1 MGVSVKRIVVTGMG
15 IVSPL
20 GCGVQHVWQSLL
32 AGKSG
37 ITRLSEQLVADI
49 PCKVAGQV
57 PSIDSDPLHG
67 FDPLATI
74 PAKERKKMDRFI
86 EFALVAAREAL
97 AQAGWSPASAAE
109 QERTATVIATG
120 IGGFSEIANAVHT
133 TDERGPRRLSPFTIP
148 SFLANLAAGHVSIA
162 HGFRGPIGAPVTACA
177 AGAQAGWSPASAAEQ
192 ERTATV
198 IATGIGG
205 FSEIANAVHTTDER
219 GPRRLSPFTIPSFLA
234 NLAAGHVS
242 IAHGFRGPIGAPV
255 TACAAGAQA
264 IGDAARMI
272 RSGEADIALCGGA
285 EAAIHRV
292 SLAGFAAARAL
303 SSAYSDHPESASR
316 PFDRDRDGFVMGE
329 GAGLIVIESL
339 EHALARGATP
349 LAELVGYGTSAD
361 AYHLTA
367 GPEDGNGA
375 RRAMEIAIRQAG
387 VTVEEIDHINAHA
400 TSTQVGDK
408 GELAAIKT
416 LFGVHPVA
424 ITSTKSATG
433 HLLGAAG
440 GIEAIFT
447 IQALRDQV
455 VPPTLNLHHPD
466 EEAAGLNLVALQAR
480 PQKMRYALSN
490 GFGFGGVNASLLLK
504 RWQ

>member
-1 MGVSVKRIVVTGMG
+1 MMSVSTKRIVVTGMG

-20 GCGVQHVWQSLL
+20 GCGVSHVWQSLL
-32 AGKSG
+32 QGKSG
-37 ITRLSEQLVADI
+37 ISRLADEVVDDI

-57 PSIDSDPLHG
+57 PSIEEDPQYG
-67 FDPLATI
+67 FDPLVAI

-86 EFALVAAREAL
+86 EFALVAAKEAL
-97 AQAGWSPASAAE
+97 TQANWFPQDQVE
-109 QERTATVIATG
+109 KNRTATVIATG
-120 IGGFSEIANAVHT
+120 IGGFNEIANAVRT
-133 TDERGPRRLSPFTIP
+133 TDD
-148 SFLANLAAGHVSIA
+148 H
-162 HGFRGPIGAPVTACA
+162 
-177 AGAQAGWSPASAAEQ
+177 
-192 ERTATV
+192 
-198 IATGIGG
+198 
-205 FSEIANAVHTTDER
+205 

-272 RSGEADIALCGGA
+272 RSGEADIALCGGS

-303 SSAYSDHPESASR
+303 SSSFNDDPTAASR

-329 GAGLIVIESL
+329 GAGLLVIESL

-375 RRAMEIAIRQAG
+375 RRAMEAAIRQA
-387 VTVEEIDHINAHA
+387 EITTADIQHINAHA

-408 GELAAIKT
+408 GELAAIKG
-416 LFGVHPVA
+416 LFGDAPVA

-466 EEAAGLNLVALQAR
+466 TEAEGLHLVALTAQ
-480 PQKMRYALSN
+480 PLEICYALSN

-504 RWQ
+504 RWE